1 MKYQTRI
8 FGATIWG
15 ILALLTSLTGA
26 ATAAPVTYAF
36 TGLVNN
42 DPFGVGLASFSGTYT
57 FDSAAVDL
65 VADSQTGSYT
75 SSGVAFGI
83 AVDFDGG
90 AVSVDLY
97 GLPTVLN
104 IGVADNFA
112 GPVDQYA
119 VTGLAG
125 SVELGLFFEDTL
137 ASAFSS
143 DGLPVPAPL
152 LAAFSF
158 RQFRWFDTDA
168 GNPHEILGNIE
179 SLSCVA
185 GCDSVPVPEPGS
197 LWLAGLALSAGALAT
212 RRRRRND

>member
-1 MKYQTRI
+1 MRQSLPR
-8 FGATIWG
+8 GWS
-15 ILALLTSLTGA
+15 ILALLTSLAGA

-36 TGLVNN
+36 TGSVSD

-65 VADSQTGSYT
+65 VAASHTGSYT

-83 AVDFDGG
+83 AVVFDGG

-97 GLPTVLN
+97 GLPTTVLN

-168 GNPHEILGNIE
+168 ANPHEILGNIE

-197 LWLAGLALSAGALAT
+197 LWLAGLTLSAGALAT
-212 RRRRRND
+212 RRRRRNG

>member
-1 MKYQTRI
+1 MRKSLPRW
-8 FGATIWG
+8 WG
-15 ILALLTSLTGA
+15 ILSLLTGLTGA

-36 TGLVNN
+36 TGSVSD

-65 VADSQTGSYT
+65 VAASHTGSYT

-83 AVDFDGG
+83 AVVFDGG

-97 GLPTVLN
+97 GLPTTVLN

-137 ASAFSS
+137 AIAFSS

-168 GNPHEILGNIE
+168 ANPHEILGNIE